1 MATIKDVAAR
11 SGFSTSTVSIILN
24 GKEKER
30 KIPDATVEKVHQ
42 AMAELNY
49 RPSRAARRL
58 RGVISRPVIALF
70 WVLDKRSTFFMRL
83 VRGIEEILRDPEYPC
98 ELVIH
103 PYTNGQLEN
112 EKRFLLSSDYQGILI
127 GALSSDDEAYL
138 NSLKPET
145 PIMVVNRK
153 SSVYPFC
160 TTSVQ
165 DIGAMAAAF
174 ALEHGCKALG
184 VATDKAAVRP
194 KTTRRDNVIA
204 ACAEAGVSCANHH
217 HLAVENSISGG
228 IEAAKLLMN
237 QPDRPDMVYLDNDL
251 MALGFSLGCYAQ
263 DIRDIPILCIGLNH
277 PELGQH
283 LTPSVTLIDIPG
295 EELGRQAARQIA
307 QLLSGKTQHLE
318 NIVCPCS
325 FVRA

>member
-30 KIPDATVEKVHQ
+30 KIPEATVEKVYQ
-42 AMAELNY
+42 AITELNY

-83 VRGIEEILRDPEYPC
+83 VRGIEEVLRDPEYPC

-112 EKRFLLSSDYQGILI
+112 EKRLLLSPDYQGILI
-127 GALSSDDEAYL
+127 GAMNSEDEAYL
-138 NSLKPET
+138 NSLQPEA
-145 PIMVVNRK
+145 PVMVINRK

-160 TTSVQ
+160 TTSVH
-165 DIGAMAAAF
+165 DIGAMAASF
-174 ALEHGCKALG
+174 ALEHCCRTLG
-184 VATDKAAVRP
+184 VATDKDAVRP

-204 ACAEAGVSCANHH
+204 SCKEAGVSCSNHH
-217 HLAVENSISGG
+217 YLAVENSISGG
-228 IEAAKLLMN
+228 IDAAKTLMN
-237 QPDRPDMVYLDNDL
+237 QPDTPDMVYLDNDL
-251 MALGFSLGCYAQ
+251 MALGFSLGCYALG
-263 DIRDIPILCIGLNH
+263 IRDIPILCIGLNH

-283 LTPSVTLIDIPG
+283 LSPSVTLIDIPG
-295 EELGRQAARQIA
+295 EELGRQSARQMT
-307 QLLSGKTQHLE
+307 QLLSGKTQQME

-325 FVRA
+325 FVKA